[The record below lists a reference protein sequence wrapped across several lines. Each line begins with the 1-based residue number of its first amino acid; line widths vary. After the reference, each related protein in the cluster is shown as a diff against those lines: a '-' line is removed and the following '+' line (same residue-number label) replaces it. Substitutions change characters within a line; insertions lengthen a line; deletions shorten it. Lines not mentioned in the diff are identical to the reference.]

1 MPTPTETPQG
11 LAARMATVQVIDVR
25 EPDEWS
31 AGHIDGA
38 VHVPLNTLLAGGG
51 APLDPARPAVMVCRS
66 GARSELATLMLMT
79 RGFDAANLVG
89 GMEAWARAGL
99 PVTTDAGT
107 HNARAVI
114 IATGSEL
121 QLALGAAKKLAE
133 EGIAVRVVSM
143 PSSTVS

>member
-79 RGFDAANLVG
+79 RGFDATNLVG

-107 HNARAVI
+107 P
-114 IATGSEL
+114 G
-121 QLALGAAKKLAE
+121 
-133 EGIAVRVVSM
+133 RVV
-143 PSSTVS
+143 